1 MPNLV
6 KRFPDLAILTHLRL
20 GTVSV
25 GKLSVYL
32 EYQISM
38 LACVVGT

>member
-1 MPNLV
+1 MPNLA
-6 KRFPDLAILTHLRL
+6 KRFPNLAILIHLRL

-25 GKLSVYL
+25 GKLSMYL

-38 LACVVGT
+38 LACVAGT